1 MFRVYKT
8 DKTSFYYFYFP
19 NPWINGQLKYR
30 LKLHTEQHWTSNH
43 VKVKASNPMEIYSC
57 SKKKWPKRNFS
68 LLRVTSQPGGDA
80 SEAFSNEKFLFR
92 LRNYPLDHYCFEWLS
107 FSWFSWLCL
116 LNIKI
121 RVWYVRPSVV
131 RIPNYRYTYIPKQ
144 ENCLLDFAH
153 LWPIFWK

>member
-57 SKKKWPKRNFS
+57 SKKKWPKSNFS
-68 LLRVTSQPGGDA
+68 LLRVTSQAGGVLQWKILIQ
-80 SEAFSNEKFLFR
+80 SKKLSLGPLLFWMTVFQ
-92 LRNYPLDHYCFEWLS
+92 LIFMTLS
-107 FSWFSWLCL
+107 SKHKDSCL
-116 LNIKI
+116 I
-121 RVWYVRPSVV
+121 RPSLCCS
-131 RIPNYRYTYIPKQ
+131 YS
-144 ENCLLDFAH
+144 
-153 LWPIFWK
+153 

>member
-57 SKKKWPKRNFS
+57 SKKKWPKSNFS
-68 LLRVTSQPGGDA
+68 LLRVTSQPGGVQQWKILIQ
-80 SEAFSNEKFLFR
+80 SKKLSLGPLLFWMTVFQ
-92 LRNYPLDHYCFEWLS
+92 LIFMTLS
-107 FSWFSWLCL
+107 SKHKDSCLICPSLCCS
-116 LNIKI
+116 
-121 RVWYVRPSVV
+121 YS
-131 RIPNYRYTYIPKQ
+131 
-144 ENCLLDFAH
+144 
-153 LWPIFWK
+153 

>member
-43 VKVKASNPMEIYSC
+43 VKVKASIPIQWKSTVAQ
-57 SKKKWPKRNFS
+57 KRSGPRAIFHCLES
-68 LLRVTSQPGGDA
+68 LANL
-80 SEAFSNEKFLFR
+80 EAFSNEKLLFR
-92 LRNYPLDHYCFEWLS
+92 VRNYPLDHYCFEWLS